1 MRSFLW
7 FIPLV
12 SLLVTDGCSPVSQ
25 PKPTLPQAE
34 STETTPPP
42 SIIFVLT
49 DDLSWTLIEYM
60 SSRPR

>member
-1 MRSFLW
+1 MRSFPW

-42 SIIFVLT
+42 NIIFVLT
-49 DDLSWTLIEYM
+49 DDLSWTLI
-60 SSRPR
+60 